1 MLEECN
7 LPLVQIRRKNPQI
20 CFAQIYRVPMNSN
33 WYEQRTLNITSQ
45 SLILNEQSLMKQY
58 TCNYGCSK
66 SSIHTF

>member
-7 LPLVQIRRKNPQI
+7 LPLVQIRRKKPQI

-33 WYEQRTLNITSQ
+33 WYEHRTLNVTSQ

-58 TCNYGCSK
+58 NYDYSK
-66 SSIHTF
+66 SSIHTL